1 MARKNQQREIL
12 VKEQKRKQRRTL
24 LIALGAVL
32 ALVLIFLLV
41 QRLNAFTPRSEFV
54 QGKANAPVDVLGF
67 SDYRCSHCA
76 DFAINQEPDFLS
88 QYVETGKVRYTFI
101 NFPFMAADSMDAAVA
116 ATCAAEQDKFWQ
128 YQKELFSRYNQ
139 ANAFLPANLESYAQS
154 LGLDLDKFRTCLASE
169 ATLSYINK
177 GMLYAGRLGVSG
189 TPSFVVNGK
198 LVYSNA
204 LVQTVEDA
212 LAGK

>member
-1 MARKNQQREIL
+1 M
-12 VKEQKRKQRRTL
+12 
-24 LIALGAVL
+24 
-32 ALVLIFLLV
+32 
-41 QRLNAFTPRSEFV
+41 
-54 QGKANAPVDVLGF
+54 
-67 SDYRCSHCA
+67 
-76 DFAINQEPDFLS
+76 
-88 QYVETGKVRYTFI
+88 
-101 NFPFMAADSMDAAVA
+101 A

-139 ANAFLPANLESYAQS
+139 ADAFLPANLESYAQS

-204 LVQTVEDA
+204 LSKLLKMHLRENRTF
-212 LAGK
+212 LLNN